1 MIRFLQHQTKTK
13 KLFLSAILAVLILGM
28 VLYLGSAFTNTT
40 ASANAQGVYAA
51 VGEQEVTTQEI
62 ATEARRLARQQFP
75 QQAVPDMLMPYFQK
89 SAADNLVIQ
98 HALVEEA
105 HRMGLKVTD
114 QELQQELQKGAMGQ
128 MFFPKGNFVGKEQY
142 SAFIADNFRVDVPTF
157 ERLVKYDLLVRKL
170 QNVVQG
176 AVLVTPDEV
185 KRQFDEQNKKVK
197 FDYAVVSPADL
208 MKKINPTDAELRAYF
223 DRNKARFANSI
234 PQQRKAAYVV
244 IDASKVPVTITEDD
258 YKRAYSERQA
268 LFQEKEQ
275 VDVRHILVKTKEQ
288 ALDIEKQEKGG
299 AKFEALAKK
308 YSEDPG
314 SKDTG
319 GLYKGVVRNQMV
331 PEFDKVAFS
340 LKPGEISDPVQTSF
354 GFHIIRVDAH
364 RPATVKPLSAV
375 KTDLEPTI
383 RAQKA
388 SAQVN
393 SLADAVLGDANKE
406 GLDKA
411 AAKHGLNVVNTDFF
425 GQSASLPGIGS
436 SPAFMQQL
444 FAAKV
449 KGPAEKLSVGQGFA
463 IAQVVDSKPPA
474 TPTFEQAKSQVE
486 QQFKQERAN
495 SLLQSKTQELSD
507 RAHALKSLKI
517 AAKEV
522 GATVKTSELVSPSSQ
537 VPDIGSMSGPAAIAF
552 TMSPGQISPPLNAGG
567 NGVVIALLQSEQ
579 PSAAEFEK
587 QKEQIRESLLQRKR
601 SEIMQLFAENL
612 RNRMI

>member
-114 QELQQELQKGAMGQ
+114 QELQQELQKGAMGP
-128 MFFPKGNFVGKEQY
+128 MFFPKGNFIGKEQY
-142 SAFIADNFRVDVPTF
+142 SAFIADNFRMDVPTF

-223 DRNKARFANSI
+223 DKNKARFANSI
-234 PQQRKAAYVV
+234 PEQRKAAYVV
-244 IDASKVPVTITEDD
+244 IDASKVPVTISEDD

-268 LFQEKEQ
+268 LFKEKEQ
-275 VDVRHILVKTKEQ
+275 VDVRHILVKTEPNASEAEKQ
-288 ALDIEKQEKGG
+288 KAKQKALDIEKQLKAG
-299 AKFEALAKK
+299 AKFEDLAKK

-314 SKDTG
+314 SKDSG

-331 PEFDKVAFS
+331 PAFDKVAFS
-340 LKPGEISDPVQTSF
+340 LKPGEISDPVQTDF
-354 GFHIIRVDAH
+354 GYHII
-364 RPATVKPLSAV
+364 
-375 KTDLEPTI
+375 
-383 RAQKA
+383 
-388 SAQVN
+388 
-393 SLADAVLGDANKE
+393 
-406 GLDKA
+406 
-411 AAKHGLNVVNTDFF
+411 
-425 GQSASLPGIGS
+425 
-436 SPAFMQQL
+436 
-444 FAAKV
+444 
-449 KGPAEKLSVGQGFA
+449 
-463 IAQVVDSKPPA
+463 
-474 TPTFEQAKSQVE
+474 
-486 QQFKQERAN
+486 
-495 SLLQSKTQELSD
+495 
-507 RAHALKSLKI
+507 
-517 AAKEV
+517 
-522 GATVKTSELVSPSSQ
+522 
-537 VPDIGSMSGPAAIAF
+537 
-552 TMSPGQISPPLNAGG
+552 
-567 NGVVIALLQSEQ
+567 
-579 PSAAEFEK
+579 
-587 QKEQIRESLLQRKR
+587 
-601 SEIMQLFAENL
+601 
-612 RNRMI
+612 